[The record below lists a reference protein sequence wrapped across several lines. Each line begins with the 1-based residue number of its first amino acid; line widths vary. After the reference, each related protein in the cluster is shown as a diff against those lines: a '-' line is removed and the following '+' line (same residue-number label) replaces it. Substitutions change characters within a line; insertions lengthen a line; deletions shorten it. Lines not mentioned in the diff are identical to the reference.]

1 MKRLAFPLVALCVL
15 AGTDLPA
22 ASGEAGQRA
31 TADAPSER
39 RIHDARD
46 AAGADRAARTL
57 SPVTHGMR
65 QPAPERPLAQ
75 PQRLALAPVNA
86 AAAAKSMTALS
97 GASAKA
103 QVVID
108 VIVAYTRAAASY
120 YHDIEPDLVALSIE
134 VANESFRLS
143 KLGHITLRLV
153 HAYQTDY
160 VERGGVHFDH
170 VWRFA
175 DKGDGHMDEIH
186 ALRDR
191 YRADAAILIVDD
203 ASGCGLTT
211 RVQPDAEEA
220 FAVVHH
226 ECAAASYTVAHEVGH
241 IIGARHE
248 FGYVNGTK
256 WRDIMAYKE
265 SCGGCPRV
273 PVWSNPTVLVS
284 GEPAGTT
291 QLNNARIIAEQAS
304 RVAAFR

>member
-22 ASGEAGQRA
+22 ASGEAGPQA
-31 TADAPSER
+31 AANAPSER
-39 RIHDARD
+39 RTHGARD
-46 AAGADRAARTL
+46 AAGADPAARML
-57 SPVTHGMR
+57 WPVTRGMR

-143 KLGHITLRLV
+143 NLGHITLRLV

-191 YRADAAILIVDD
+191 YRADVAILIVDD